1 VQRIRDRDQKAGK
14 AAREGE
20 HIRHPEENTMLRNI
34 AIAGLAAAALS
45 IASVGARAEGT
56 VKIGAILPMT
66 GPQQSTGVQISAAI
80 RLYMAQHGDTVA
92 GKKIEV
98 IVRDSG
104 AVAENAKRLAQELI
118 VNDKVNFLAG
128 FGVTPTA
135 LAVAPLAT
143 EAKIPEIVMA
153 AGTSIITERSPYI
166 VRTSFT
172 LPQSS
177 VIMAQWA
184 LKNGIKKVVSMV
196 SDYAPGIDSENSF
209 KAAFIKG
216 GGTIPE
222 FIRVPLA
229 NPDFAPFL
237 QRARDDKP
245 DAVFI
250 FVPAGQGAI
259 FVKQFL
265 ERGLDKAGIKIIGPG
280 DVTDDDVLNGMG
292 DQVIGTVTAHTYSAA
307 HPSQMNKDYVAAIKK
322 ANNGMRPN
330 FMSVG
335 GYDGMHLI
343 YEALKKTGGNTNG
356 DALIAAMK
364 GMAWESPR
372 GPISIDPETRDIIQ
386 NVYMRKVEKVD
397 GELYN
402 VEFET
407 FPAVKDPGKIK
418 K

>member
-1 VQRIRDRDQKAGK
+1 
-14 AAREGE
+14 
-20 HIRHPEENTMLRNI
+20 MFRNI
-34 AIAGLAAAALS
+34 IRTGAIAAAVFGLAAASLGILA
-45 IASVGARAEGT
+45 ASAQAQTT
-56 VKIGAILPMT
+56 VKIGARLPMT

-80 RLYMAQHGDTVA
+80 RLYMAQHGDTAA
-92 GKKIEV
+92 GKKIQV
-98 IVRDSG
+98 IVKDDG
-104 AVAENAKRLAQELI
+104 AIADNSKRLAQELI
-118 VNDKVNFLAG
+118 VNEKVNFVVG

-135 LAVAPLAT
+135 FAVSPLAT
-143 EAKIPEIVMA
+143 EAKIPQIVMA
-153 AGTSIITERSPYI
+153 AGTSSITERSPYV

-172 LPQSS
+172 LPQSC
-177 VIMAQWA
+177 VIMAEWA

-196 SDYAPGIDSENSF
+196 SDFAPGIDSENSF
-209 KAAFIKG
+209 KEAFVKG
-216 GGTIPE
+216 GGQITE
-222 FIRVPLA
+222 FIRTPLA

-237 QRARDDKP
+237 QRARDAKP

-250 FVPAGQGAI
+250 FVPSGQGAI
-259 FVKQFL
+259 FVRQFL

-307 HPSQMNKDYVAAIKK
+307 HPSQMNKDYVAAIRK
-322 ANNGMRPN
+322 ANNGLRPN

-343 YEALKKTGGNTNG
+343 YEALKKTGGNTDG
-356 DALIAAMK
+356 DALVAAMK

-372 GPISIDPETRDIIQ
+372 GPLSIDPEPRDIIQ
-386 NVYMRKVEKVD
+386 NVYMRRVEKVD

-407 FPAVKDPGKIK
+407 FPNVKDPGKLK

>member
-1 VQRIRDRDQKAGK
+1 MFRNTVMAGV
-14 AAREGE
+14 AAAA
-20 HIRHPEENTMLRNI
+20 MS
-34 AIAGLAAAALS
+34 LAAASAQAQS
-45 IASVGARAEGT
+45 T
-56 VKIGAILPMT
+56 VKVGVLLPMT

-80 RLYMAQHGDTVA
+80 RLYMAQNGDTVA
-92 GKKIEV
+92 GKKIQL
-98 IVRDSG
+98 IVKDDG
-104 AVAENAKRLAQELI
+104 AVAENSKRLAQDLI
-118 VNDKVNFLAG
+118 VNEKVNFVAG

-143 EAKIPEIVMA
+143 EAKIPEVVMA

-172 LPQSS
+172 LPQST
-177 VIMAQWA
+177 VLMANWA

-196 SDYAPGIDSENSF
+196 SDFAPGIDSETSF
-209 KAAFIKG
+209 KDTFTKG
-216 GGTIPE
+216 GGQVLE
-222 FIRVPLA
+222 AIRVPLA

-237 QRARDDKP
+237 QRARDAKP
-245 DAVFI
+245 DAVFV
-250 FVPAGQGAI
+250 FVPSGQGGV
-259 FVKQFL
+259 FVKQFI
-265 ERGLDKAGIKIIGPG
+265 ERGLDKAGIKLIGPG
-280 DVTDDDVLNGMG
+280 DVTDDDLLNGMG
-292 DQVIGTVTAHTYSAA
+292 DQVIGAVTAHMYSAA
-307 HPSQMNKDYVAAIKK
+307 HPSAKNKAYVAAFKQ
-322 ANNGMRPN
+322 ANGGLRPN

-343 YEALKKTGGNTNG
+343 YEALKKTGGNTDG
-356 DALIAAMK
+356 DSLLAAMK

-372 GPISIDPETRDIIQ
+372 GQISIDPETRDIIQ

-407 FPAVKDPGKIK
+407 FPNVKDPAKANK